1 MWIAILN
8 HITEIQ
14 HVLPTEKKNQWEKET
29 WIIYLSVDNSGCY
42 IPNTIV
48 SVLVINKR
56 WKHAIPLS
64 SDEMISIYK

>member
-1 MWIAILN
+1 MYFQL
-8 HITEIQ
+8 
-14 HVLPTEKKNQWEKET
+14 KKKINGKKRLEF
-29 WIIYLSVDNSGCY
+29 IYLSVDNSGCY